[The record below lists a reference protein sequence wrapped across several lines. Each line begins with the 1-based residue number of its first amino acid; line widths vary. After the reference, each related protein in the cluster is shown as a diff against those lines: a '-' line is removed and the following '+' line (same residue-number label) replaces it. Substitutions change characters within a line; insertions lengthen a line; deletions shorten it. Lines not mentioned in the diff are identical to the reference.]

1 MSAYTCNA
9 IIFLILTIREWATTT
24 KPTMTAVVAGN
35 VRTTYLWKPKGT
47 ALLLLD
53 NNKRLIFFLKLFLR
67 QQIELQI

>member
-47 ALLLLD
+47 VLLLLD
-53 NNKRLIFFLKLFLR
+53 NNERLIFFLKRFLR